1 MIVYLVIGVVVAA
14 ILVATTLLIKNKKKE
29 VGDMWVSFSH
39 QKGSEKPP
47 LLPKDKKHHRFN

>member
-1 MIVYLVIGVVVAA
+1 MIIYIVIGVVVAA

-29 VGDMWVSFSH
+29 QEDLWVAFSQ

-47 LLPKDKKHHRFN
+47 LLPKDKKHYRFN

>member
-29 VGDMWVSFSH
+29 VGDLWVAFSQ
-39 QKGSEKPP
+39 QKGSEPPP
-47 LLPKDKKHHRFN
+47 LLPKDKKHYRFN